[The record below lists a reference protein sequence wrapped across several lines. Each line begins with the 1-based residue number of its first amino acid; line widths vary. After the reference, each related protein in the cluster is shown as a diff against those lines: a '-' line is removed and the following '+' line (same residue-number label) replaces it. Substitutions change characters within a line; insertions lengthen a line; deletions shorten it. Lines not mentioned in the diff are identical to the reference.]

1 MSLSSP
7 SMLMGARCDSCVA
20 WICMTRKR
28 SRCPAAREEPDLS
41 LIFHPNAEVL
51 TQNRAVCVFSR
62 LDVRHSSA
70 SQLRNSPVRSI
81 LLMVMLPAVRI
92 SFTFCGHYYFQMI
105 GPILFRPDVQT
116 PRANSTA
123 ISISD
128 VIWQLVHQLADLSWV
143 FSHMIYDHTPIF
155 ESLC

>member
-1 MSLSSP
+1 MRFLVAANNCPFLKAQETTSAMSLSSP

-105 GPILFRPDVQT
+105 GPILFRPDV
-116 PRANSTA
+116 
-123 ISISD
+123 
-128 VIWQLVHQLADLSWV
+128 
-143 FSHMIYDHTPIF
+143 
-155 ESLC
+155 